1 MPFRFVDLYAGCGG
15 LSLGLIK
22 AGGVGVLAVEKNDDA
37 FETLWHNLGR
47 DGRLAGFQ
55 WPDAIPRGAHDIRS
69 LLLRHRASLS
79 DLAGTIDVV
88 AGGPPCQGF
97 STYGLRNPHD
107 RRNHLWTAY
116 REFVDLLR
124 PPVVVLENVEGIDM
138 PFVKARQGSG
148 RKCRATAAHRI
159 AAGLKELGYSTSALR
174 LCASDYGV
182 PQFRPRL
189 FLLGLRCDADTARVI
204 LGDAALSRLRSQ
216 HLHFLGLDRGQKVN
230 VRQALSD
237 LEIVGRSVV
246 PCADSP
252 RFQEA
257 TYGGPRS
264 HYQRAIHVGMDAKT
278 PPNSI
283 RLAKH
288 KPPTIEQFLTLQRL
302 GVRGYKA
309 AAELNALLGTAKHR
323 RHWLHPGRP
332 APTITTLPDD
342 FVHYSEPR
350 ILTVRECAR
359 LQSFPDWFEFKGK
372 YTTGGDRRR
381 RECPRFTQVGNA
393 VPPLLAQFVGSVVST
408 ALQSIDVRHGRLAA

>member
-1 MPFRFVDLYAGCGG
+1 
-15 LSLGLIK
+15 
-22 AGGVGVLAVEKNDDA
+22 
-37 FETLWHNLGR
+37 
-47 DGRLAGFQ
+47 
-55 WPDAIPRGAHDIRS
+55 
-69 LLLRHRASLS
+69 
-79 DLAGTIDVV
+79 
-88 AGGPPCQGF
+88 
-97 STYGLRNPHD
+97 
-107 RRNHLWTAY
+107 
-116 REFVDLLR
+116 
-124 PPVVVLENVEGIDM
+124 
-138 PFVKARQGSG
+138 
-148 RKCRATAAHRI
+148 
-159 AAGLKELGYSTSALR
+159 
-174 LCASDYGV
+174 
-182 PQFRPRL
+182 
-189 FLLGLRCDADTARVI
+189 
-204 LGDAALSRLRSQ
+204 
-216 HLHFLGLDRGQKVN
+216 
-230 VRQALSD
+230 
-237 LEIVGRSVV
+237 
-246 PCADSP
+246 
-252 RFQEA
+252 
-257 TYGGPRS
+257 
-264 HYQRAIHVGMDAKT
+264 MDAKT